1 MNFKKLPQKSVLF
14 LAAASFSWLAHGMG
28 NIHFATG
35 NVSATDSNGG
45 KRVIA
50 KGSTVNTG
58 DTINTG
64 PGARAQIKFSD
75 GSLVSLQPETQ
86 FRVDEYQ
93 YNGKTDG
100 SEKGAFSL
108 LKGGMRTIT
117 GLIGR
122 FNRDNY
128 KVSTPVATI
137 GIRGTEYTVALDS
150 GNENLAVNTGE
161 GQVEVC
167 NPAGCILLASGESGI
182 VSGRQEPKRSD
193 NKPVLPPAPSKT
205 GPTTPVFS
213 SSENRTASGE
223 LSSLPPPLPAAPQ
236 LQSGSGYTMAVA
248 FWDATE
254 GQLRSEYH
262 TDITATFGSA
272 STLLQ
277 AKDTY
282 TTVTGNTIVGAFSAD
297 GIIGWGRWAS
307 ASEVTVTSAANEIFG
322 GTSLLKD
329 LHYVIGKATPA
340 NDLVN
345 LNGIKATYQII
356 GFTLPTSTTGLVG
369 EAPSGSLALTFGAG
383 YISNA
388 NLALNVPIGG
398 STYTVSGNGYGYSGG
413 TFYGYGSLIFN
424 GFVAGSN
431 ASHAGVTYKFDTTT
445 STVGEVSGAVAFKR

>member
-1 MNFKKLPQKSVLF
+1 MNFKKLPQKSALF

-35 NVSATDSNGG
+35 DVSATDSNGG

-100 SEKGAFSL
+100 SENGAFSL

-122 FNRDNY
+122 FNRDKY
-128 KVSTPVATI
+128 KVNTPVATI
-137 GIRGTEYTVALDS
+137 GIRGTEYTAALDS

-167 NPAGCILLASGESGI
+167 NPAGCILLSSGESGI
-182 VSGRQEPKRSD
+182 VSGRQEPKRSE
-193 NKPVLPPAPSKT
+193 NKPALPPTPLQT
-205 GPTTPVFS
+205 GTTTPVFS
-213 SSENRTASGE
+213 SSENRTATGG
-223 LSSLPPPLPAAPQ
+223 LVPASAP
-236 LQSGSGYTMAVA
+236 LQSGNGYTMAVA

-262 TDITATFGSA
+262 SDITATFGNA
-272 STLLQ
+272 STLQQ

-282 TTVTGNTIVGAFSAD
+282 TTVTGNTLVGAFSAD

-307 ASEVTVTSAANEIFG
+307 ATEVSESYAANERLG

-329 LHYVIGKATPA
+329 VHYVIGKATPA

-345 LNGIKATYQII
+345 LNGIQATYQII

-369 EAPSGSLALTFGAG
+369 QAPSGSLALTFGSG
-383 YISNA
+383 YISSA
-388 NLALNVPIGG
+388 NLALSVPIGS
-398 STYTVSGNGYGYSGG
+398 STYNVSGNGYGYSGG
-413 TFYGYGSLIFN
+413 TFYGYGSLNFS

-431 ASHAGVTYKFDTTT
+431 ASHAGVTYQFDSATA
-445 STVGEVSGAVAFKR
+445 TVGQVSGAVAFKR